1 MHKLGILFKHPC
13 HQSPAEF
20 AITDEVLT
28 SNMIRSNFDPVQ
40 YTGAP
45 GEQVNIA
52 THATN
57 NSENLR
63 VVFTLDGAHAG
74 KGPNA
79 TFFFSD
85 TPGAKRIFSVS
96 FFGATG
102 ESCGVGVS
110 NVPASPGGVDRH
122 ALVVTNSVPVPT
134 HVYEFLTKA
143 GGPESAAAKKAAKRV
158 ARKSAAKKA
167 AKKAAKGAK

>member
-1 MHKLGILFKHPC
+1 
-13 HQSPAEF
+13 
-20 AITDEVLT
+20 
-28 SNMIRSNFDPVQ
+28 MIRSNFDPVQ

-45 GEQVNIA
+45 GEQVTIA
-52 THATN
+52 TEATN

-85 TPGAKRIFSVS
+85 TPGAKRTFSVS

-102 ESCGVGVS
+102 ESCRVGVS
-110 NVPASPGGVDRH
+110 NVPASSGGIDRH

-134 HVYEFLTKA
+134 DVYEFLTQ
-143 GGPESAAAKKAAKRV
+143 GGLSEPATA
-158 ARKSAAKKA
+158 KSAAKKVATKKTATKA
-167 AKKAAKGAK
+167 AKKKK